1 MSGVNFESIADHW
14 FWWTMTAACVV
25 WYSTITVYVAI
36 KGVSDIKN
44 MLKKLSDKQNGPQD
58 SAGAAEQARD

>member
-1 MSGVNFESIADHW
+1 MSNHW
-14 FWWTMTAACVV
+14 FWWALTMVCVI

-44 MLKKLSDKQNGPQD
+44 MLARL
-58 SAGAAEQARD
+58 GAEKERDAEES

>member
-1 MSGVNFESIADHW
+1 MPRHW

-36 KGVSDIKN
+36 KGAADIKN
-44 MLKKLSDKQNGPQD
+44 MLARLSATKARED
-58 SAGAAEQARD
+58 AEESTDRV